1 MATAPCRIIL
11 QNSGIFKTIQ
21 FFQKI
26 KDLKPNFGF
35 LNLQDHSYPNWL
47 KKQPQFIHLSWMF
60 KHIFYQRTHFL
71 KREIFKVLLNSDFTD
86 KKNHL
91 QFDLLDVGSG
101 DGQFAFFVKK
111 KFKNTRIFCNDLS
124 TENIEFCELYGR
136 KYNLNDIVTSTELTP
151 NQIQSVQTV
160 MALSVLQYVQDEIGF
175 LTNIRSLMHEK
186 SKLLLYMPIN
196 HRKIGWLY
204 MIIFHSFETYESKQ
218 NRKKVYSLIQLQSIL
233 KQSGF
238 EITKTTFSCGKNGI
252 RAQEWTSNAITLLSQ
267 SNYLYKLIG
276 LIYGLLAII
285 PILIYQFK
293 DQFSS
298 KNEQTSNAVLFE
310 CKQL

>member
-1 MATAPCRIIL
+1 MAQCLFML
-11 QNSGIFKTIQ
+11 QNSDISKTIQ
-21 FFQKI
+21 FFQKN
-26 KDLKPNFGF
+26 KNLKPNFGF

-47 KKQPQFIHLSWMF
+47 KNRPQLIHLSWMF
-60 KHIFYQRTHFL
+60 KHIFYQRTRFL
-71 KREIFKVLLNSDFTD
+71 KRNIVKELSELNSIETVKSPHF
-86 KKNHL
+86 NI
-91 QFDLLDVGSG
+91 LDIGCG
-101 DGQFAFFVKK
+101 DGQFAFFAKN
-111 KFKNTRIFCNDLS
+111 KFKNIRIFCNDIS
-124 TENIEFCELYGR
+124 AENIEFCELYGR

-160 MALSVLQYVQDEIGF
+160 LALSVLQYVQDEIGF

-186 SKLLLYMPIN
+186 SKLLLYVPIN

-204 MIIFHSFETYESKQ
+204 MIVFHSFETYESKQ

-238 EITKTTFSCGKNGI
+238 EITKITFSCGKNGI
-252 RAQEWTSNAITLLSQ
+252 RAQEWTSNGITLLSQ

-276 LIYGLLAII
+276 LIYGLLAVI